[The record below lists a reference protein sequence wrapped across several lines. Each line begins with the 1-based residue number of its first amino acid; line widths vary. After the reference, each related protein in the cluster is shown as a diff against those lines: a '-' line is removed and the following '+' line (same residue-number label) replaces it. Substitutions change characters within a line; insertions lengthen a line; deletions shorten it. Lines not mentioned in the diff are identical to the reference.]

1 MSCGS
6 YYNDECGG
14 NCSGCPTTSC
24 QFVSIHNQN
33 AKRINKQVRMSGSL
47 QIFKRKAAAVSRI
60 VGQSAHPGHL
70 SQAGG
75 PGDLISAVERRG
87 RKPVGGP
94 SIQPQ
99 ELRKVTYNMGSL
111 RNRLAPTGK
120 SGVDKKHGSYARF
133 LARKTGGV
141 LRKEQMP
148 QVKKRKASIHQPRNR
163 TGTKVTCRQHT
174 TTTTKQYFPLG
185 RYQDVNGTNFSQ
197 CDSSNCCINRIPQV
211 KPIAGSSRCYQLKSN
226 YANKWNSGNK
236 KITGACGNPG
246 NCVATSCR
254 CCSK

>member
-1 MSCGS
+1 
-6 YYNDECGG
+6 
-14 NCSGCPTTSC
+14 
-24 QFVSIHNQN
+24 
-33 AKRINKQVRMSGSL
+33 
-47 QIFKRKAAAVSRI
+47 
-60 VGQSAHPGHL
+60 
-70 SQAGG
+70 
-75 PGDLISAVERRG
+75 
-87 RKPVGGP
+87 
-94 SIQPQ
+94 
-99 ELRKVTYNMGSL
+99 MGSL

-185 RYQDVNGTNFSQ
+185 RYQDGEGTKFSQ
-197 CDSSNCCINRIPQV
+197 CDSSDCCINRIPQV
-211 KPIAGSSRCYQLKSN
+211 EPIGESKCNQLKPN

-254 CCSK
+254 CCSE